1 MGRGYPC
8 FRLLVWALPS
18 SPPDFSGQRHQRPS
32 KRAPRSGRRP
42 SPSVPGTHRRPGAA
56 PRLQAL
62 AAFPTSRARAPD
74 ERPPPRRRVR
84 TGPIPT
90 QARAS
95 ATGGFEHRPTSRARS
110 GEARWRRTEDL
121 LTIRLAAARARSW
134 RRWRRGNFC
143 PAAGPFRPWDI
154 LERRRDLGVARGF
167 VTSDATASESAD
179 IDSVER
185 GDSCRT
191 ERSRFRSRKRALRE
205 QATSEWRAEEARALG
220 PATERVTTCHG
231 DHGRHG
237 AGHVQR
243 RVTAPG
249 HGGHGAGHGIHGAS
263 HSDHGAESGQRVRNP
278 RRRRPP
284 GQRLSPSH
292 SKA

>member
-1 MGRGYPC
+1 MEANGR
-8 FRLLVWALPS
+8 FINH
-18 SPPDFSGQRHQRPS
+18 SPGCRQGTIL
-32 KRAPRSGRRP
+32 AP
-42 SPSVPGTHRRPGAA
+42 VAA
-56 PRLQAL
+56 W
-62 AAFPTSRARAPD
+62 
-74 ERPPPRRRVR
+74 
-84 TGPIPT
+84 
-90 QARAS
+90 
-95 ATGGFEHRPTSRARS
+95 H
-110 GEARWRRTEDL
+110 
-121 LTIRLAAARARSW
+121 
-134 RRWRRGNFC
+134 FC

-231 DHGRHG
+231 DHGQHG

-284 GQRLSPSH
+284 GQRLSPRAGGWDKKQCIISLFH
-292 SKA
+292 LT